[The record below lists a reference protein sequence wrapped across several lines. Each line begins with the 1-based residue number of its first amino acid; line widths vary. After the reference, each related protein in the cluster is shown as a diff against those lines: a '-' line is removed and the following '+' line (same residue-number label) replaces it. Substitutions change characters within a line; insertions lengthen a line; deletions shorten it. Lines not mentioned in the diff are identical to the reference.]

1 MQYQVLVWI
10 DGAWRDALGVT
21 IGRDEIGMVDLVGLL
36 EFGSVMIR
44 EYDD

>member
-36 EFGSVMIR
+36 EIGSVMIR
-44 EYDD
+44 EYYD